1 MDDGVQHC
9 HQCAPAGA
17 VLVKTFPEVQAE
29 DTLVAFVAIYQ
40 GTYLKNAMS
49 KLTMMMYCTKR

>member
-1 MDDGVQHC
+1 MADGVQHH
-9 HQCAPAGA
+9 HQRALAEA
-17 VLVKTFPEVQAE
+17 FLVKTFPGVQTQH
-29 DTLVAFVAIYQ
+29 TLVAFAAIYQ